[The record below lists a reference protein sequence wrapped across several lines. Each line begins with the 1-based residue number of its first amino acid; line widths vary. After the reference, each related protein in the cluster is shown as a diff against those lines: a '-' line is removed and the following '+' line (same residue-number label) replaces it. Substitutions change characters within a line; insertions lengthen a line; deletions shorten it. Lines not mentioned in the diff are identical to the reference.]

1 MKNLL
6 GILVGL
12 VLVIGV
18 TVGCGGDAKKSAEE
32 ILDMSRQSMS
42 KVESFHL
49 EVDTVIRIP
58 STQTGVAQEREL
70 SQLVADV
77 AAPGRLKA
85 KLSAF
90 SPFGGEPVEIEVEIV
105 TIGEA
110 TYIGDPTTKKWDWR
124 PRTEEDLVMS
134 RLAAGA
140 VGSMTDA
147 TKLADEA
154 VDGVLSYR
162 LEGNVGPDV
171 LGPRDES
178 TPETIPAEIWI
189 GKDDQLV
196 RQVRLEV
203 EFQGAQVPG
212 TITVSTLTL
221 SRFNEPV
228 TVEAPVS
235 IDPNRAEVHVVD
247 NKGVVGGAEV
257 TISTTEGEMSKVT
270 DDQGI
275 AIFENVGQVDE
286 VVASK
291 EDYFLSGSSSSRG
304 IYFVALLPAISVSQF
319 TLRTSPS
326 SGRGLRDA
334 EIIKF
339 QVGEIIEIEALVQ
352 CHGEATPGSYEV
364 VLRVNG
370 EIFDSLT
377 VDRPDV
383 CGVDLASAPFTLSFE
398 RGSYEIAADG
408 ISFSASVD

>member
-105 TIGEA
+105 TIGET

-171 LGPRDES
+171 LGPVTSLLPRPFPRRFGS
-178 TPETIPAEIWI
+178 AKTTNLCA
-189 GKDDQLV
+189 
-196 RQVRLEV
+196 RL
-203 EFQGAQVPG
+203 G
-212 TITVSTLTL
+212 L
-221 SRFNEPV
+221 RW
-228 TVEAPVS
+228 
-235 IDPNRAEVHVVD
+235 
-247 NKGVVGGAEV
+247 
-257 TISTTEGEMSKVT
+257 
-270 DDQGI
+270 
-275 AIFENVGQVDE
+275 
-286 VVASK
+286 
-291 EDYFLSGSSSSRG
+291 SSRAHK
-304 IYFVALLPAISVSQF
+304 YRAP
-319 TLRTSPS
+319 LRYP
-326 SGRGLRDA
+326 
-334 EIIKF
+334 
-339 QVGEIIEIEALVQ
+339 
-352 CHGEATPGSYEV
+352 H
-364 VLRVNG
+364 
-370 EIFDSLT
+370 
-377 VDRPDV
+377 
-383 CGVDLASAPFTLSFE
+383 
-398 RGSYEIAADG
+398 
-408 ISFSASVD
+408 

>member
-1 MKNLL
+1 M
-6 GILVGL
+6 
-12 VLVIGV
+12 
-18 TVGCGGDAKKSAEE
+18 
-32 ILDMSRQSMS
+32 
-42 KVESFHL
+42 
-49 EVDTVIRIP
+49 
-58 STQTGVAQEREL
+58 
-70 SQLVADV
+70 ADV

-90 SPFGGEPVEIEVEIV
+90 SLFGGEPVEIEVEIV
-105 TIGEA
+105 TIGET

-154 VDGVLSYR
+154 VDGVLSLPAR
-162 LEGNVGPDV
+162 RKRGADV
-171 LGPRDES
+171 LGPRGES

-275 AIFENVGQVDE
+275 AIFEN
-286 VVASK
+286 
-291 EDYFLSGSSSSRG
+291 
-304 IYFVALLPAISVSQF
+304 
-319 TLRTSPS
+319 
-326 SGRGLRDA
+326 
-334 EIIKF
+334 
-339 QVGEIIEIEALVQ
+339 
-352 CHGEATPGSYEV
+352 C
-364 VLRVNG
+364 
-370 EIFDSLT
+370 
-377 VDRPDV
+377 
-383 CGVDLASAPFTLSFE
+383 
-398 RGSYEIAADG
+398 
-408 ISFSASVD
+408 

>member
-1 MKNLL
+1 
-6 GILVGL
+6 
-12 VLVIGV
+12 
-18 TVGCGGDAKKSAEE
+18 
-32 ILDMSRQSMS
+32 MSRQSMS
-42 KVESFHL
+42 KVESYHL
-49 EVDTVIRIP
+49 EVDTIIRIP
-58 STQTGVAQEREL
+58 STQTEAAQEREL
-70 SQLVADV
+70 SRLVADV

-90 SPFGGEPVEIEVEIV
+90 SPFGGEPVEGIEVEIV
-105 TIGEA
+105 TIDET
-110 TYIGDPTTKKWDWR
+110 TYIGDPATKKWDWR
-124 PRTEEDLVMS
+124 PRTDEDLVMS
-134 RLAAGA
+134 RVAGIA
-140 VGSMTDA
+140 VGSMIDA

-154 VDGVLSYR
+154 VDGVLSYQ

-171 LGPRDES
+171 LGPGDES

-196 RQVRLEV
+196 RQVRLEL

-304 IYFVALLPAISVSQF
+304 IYFVALLPVISVSQF

-408 ISFSASVD
+408 ISFSAVVD